1 MRAFGRPIELPS
13 LRDRFHIGRAAQVVE
28 KEPARST
35 SIPSLSTRERKE
47 PSDPLPSN
55 PRLQPTRPPDANS
68 KPRESVKPKAPESI
82 KPDSSSS
89 SRHTKANV
97 DGKAAKD
104 DAPSKV
110 AETSVATAV
119 PRPPTEPRPP
129 PKQQPLKDPPR
140 GFDHNRGHN
149 RGLESTPTIVQSP
162 QAVLETAS
170 HELLD
175 FEKTEILAFDK
186 VHYYGT
192 LASKTRANAVGN
204 DGFDDENGDYVAN
217 VHDHLSYRYEIVGHL
232 GRGSFGQVL
241 KCHDRASRAM
251 VAVKIVRN
259 KQKFQEQS
267 IVEAQLL
274 SHMKQADSDGKSNI
288 IRLHESFTFRNH
300 LCMSFELLSLNLYEH
315 LRLEQFRGL
324 PVLLIKKM
332 AVEMLHAL
340 SFLKTQHI
348 VHCDLK
354 PENILLK
361 KPKSHLVALIDF
373 GSSCFEHATFFTYI
387 QSRFYRAPEV
397 ILGLPY
403 GHPIDMWSFGCI
415 IGELFTGYPIFP
427 GENEAEQLACIME
440 VLDVPP
446 SAMVATCK
454 RRKNFFDDAGD
465 PLQLVNSRGRK
476 RRPKSRELRALLKN
490 PDGKMVDFVA
500 RCLAWDPAV
509 RLTPS
514 EALAHEWLLDVKP
527 KPASRT
533 SMSKPKQKEGPES
546 AKELAPVLPI

>member
-1 MRAFGRPIELPS
+1 MVCI
-13 LRDRFHIGRAAQVVE
+13 
-28 KEPARST
+28 T
-35 SIPSLSTRERKE
+35 SHTC
-47 PSDPLPSN
+47 
-55 PRLQPTRPPDANS
+55 NS
-68 KPRESVKPKAPESI
+68 
-82 KPDSSSS
+82 
-89 SRHTKANV
+89 
-97 DGKAAKD
+97 
-104 DAPSKV
+104 
-110 AETSVATAV
+110 
-119 PRPPTEPRPP
+119 
-129 PKQQPLKDPPR
+129 
-140 GFDHNRGHN
+140 
-149 RGLESTPTIVQSP
+149 
-162 QAVLETAS
+162 
-170 HELLD
+170 
-175 FEKTEILAFDK
+175 
-186 VHYYGT
+186 
-192 LASKTRANAVGN
+192 
-204 DGFDDENGDYVAN
+204 FDDENGDYLGN
-217 VHDHLSYRYEIVGHL
+217 VHDHIYYRYEIVGHL

-332 AVEMLHAL
+332 AVEMLIAL
-340 SFLKTQHI
+340 SFLKTQRI

-361 KPKSHLVALIDF
+361 KPKTHLVALIDF
-373 GSSCFEHATFFTYI
+373 GSSCFENATFFTYI

-397 ILGLPY
+397 ILGLSY

-440 VLDVPP
+440 VFDVPP
-446 SAMVATCK
+446 PSMVASCK
-454 RRKNFFDDAGD
+454 RRKNFFDESGE
-465 PLQLVNSRGRK
+465 PLQIVNSRGRK

-490 PDGKMVDFVA
+490 PDGKMVDFVS
-500 RCLAWDPAV
+500 RCLAWDPAL

-514 EALAHEWLLDVKP
+514 DALSHEWLHDVKP
-527 KPASRT
+527 PPKPARNSL
-533 SMSKPKQKEGPES
+533 SKTKHKEGPDS
-546 AKELAPVLPI
+546 APAKELAAVLPI